1 MGKIRTFTSI
11 LGKCQVDQLSVNIR
25 WLARHSTSEQI
36 SRKKCNIPADR
47 KEIPTTLYKFS

>member
-11 LGKCQVDQLSVNIR
+11 LGKCQVDPLSVNIR

-36 SRKKCNIPADR
+36 SRKKCNISADR